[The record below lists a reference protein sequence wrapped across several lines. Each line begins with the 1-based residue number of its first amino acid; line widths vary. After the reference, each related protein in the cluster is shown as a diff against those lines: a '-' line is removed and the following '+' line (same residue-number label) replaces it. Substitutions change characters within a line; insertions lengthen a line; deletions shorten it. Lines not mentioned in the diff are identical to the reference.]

1 MLLQH
6 FDHDE
11 ATGTVADI
19 YKSMID
25 AMGRVPN
32 AFKMYSVSEEL
43 LAKQYEGLVYFMA
56 KSGLSGKLL
65 AFIRLLVSHYEQCE
79 YCIGVNT
86 GILMQ
91 YGVLPDQIAGIREDP
106 STAPLPENELRL
118 LIFVLKAVNSPASID
133 ENSLLPLRNV
143 GWTDK
148 QIFDAT
154 FHGAMQVASD
164 KLLVAFKVE
173 AD

>member
-1 MLLQH
+1 MLLQQV
-6 FDHDE
+6 DPDE
-11 ATGTVADI
+11 ATGKVADV
-19 YKSMID
+19 YRSMMK
-25 AMGRVPN
+25 AMGMIPN

-43 LAKQYEGLVYFMA
+43 LVKQYEGLAYFMA
-56 KSGLSGKLL
+56 NSGLSGKLL
-65 AFIRLLVSHYEQCE
+65 AFIRLLVSYSEQCD
-79 YCIGVNT
+79 YCVGVNT

-91 YGVLPDQIAGIREDP
+91 YGVLPGQIPGIRQDP
-106 STAPLPENELRL
+106 STAPLPENELKL
-118 LIFVLKAVNSPASID
+118 LLFVLQAVNSPASIEEGD
-133 ENSLLPLRNV
+133 ITPVRNV

-164 KLLVAFKVE
+164 KLLVAFKVI

>member
-6 FDHDE
+6 VDLDG
-11 ATGTVADI
+11 ATGPVADI
-19 YKSMID
+19 YNSMIN
-25 AMGRVPN
+25 AMGIVPN

-43 LAKQYEGLVYFMA
+43 LAKQYEGLVYYMA

-65 AFIRLLVSHYEQCE
+65 AFIRLLVSHQEKCD

-91 YGVLPDQIAGIREDP
+91 YGVLPEQIAGIRQNP

-118 LIFVLKAVNSPASID
+118 LLFVLAVVSDPSQIN
-133 ENSLLPLRNV
+133 EGSLVPVRNV

-148 QIFDAT
+148 QIFDAC
-154 FHGAMQVASD
+154 FHGAMQVAGD